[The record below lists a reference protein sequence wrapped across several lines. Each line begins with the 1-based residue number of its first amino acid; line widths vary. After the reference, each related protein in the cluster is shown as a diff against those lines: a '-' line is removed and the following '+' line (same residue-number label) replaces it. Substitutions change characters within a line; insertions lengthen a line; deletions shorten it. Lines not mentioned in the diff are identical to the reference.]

1 MKMIEL
7 TKYEPSEPQSSTPV
21 LVNLEQVTTIAP
33 NGSGT
38 WVRFGTAQNWAVKE
52 SYEEVLKRIA
62 EVNDKQFCF
71 VRRPEKPETAPCS
84 EKAYHEQKIVS
95 AEAIYTG
102 GGIWNYMGE
111 LESGKFF
118 MAFDDDCY
126 EVMILDA
133 DPRKAGEDGE
143 EAYFPEWQQAHMILD
158 YYDSNEAGDTIGIAE
173 TLGMIRR
180 IYNSLT
186 WKEFCDKESHIFVL
200 DNYERHLREEGKL

>member
-7 TKYEPSEPQSSTPV
+7 TQYKTNDPI
-21 LVNLEQVTTIAP
+21 LVNLEKVSSIAP

-38 WVRFGTAQNWAVKE
+38 WIRFSIGDNWVMKE
-52 SYEEVLKRIA
+52 SYDEVLKRIA

-71 VRRPEKPETAPCS
+71 VRRPEKPETSTYS
-84 EKAYHEQKIVS
+84 EKAFHEQKIVS

-118 MAFDDDCY
+118 MAFDDDY
-126 EVMILDA
+126 YGVLILDA

-143 EAYFPEWQQAHMILD
+143 EAYYPYWQEAHTLWE
-158 YYDSNEAGDTIGIAE
+158 YNEGNETEE

-180 IYNSLT
+180 LYNFLKT
-186 WKEFCDKESHIFVL
+186 KDFIDKESHITAL
-200 DNYERHLREEGKL
+200 DNHEYRLRMEGKL